1 MAKLISDLQLLL
13 ANRLG
18 SPTAPTD
25 TVELAKRRR
34 WFWEAISSICSD
46 EYMWFLKTYATDTA
60 VDYVGSYAEPTRFRQ
75 MIEVKVDNN
84 IYHRTTKEAY
94 DAKKQTALVT
104 LPSIS
109 LEREYYHYDGR
120 IYFSPSL
127 TAPTAIS
134 VSGITQSGGTA
145 TATTATAHGFTPGQY
160 VTIAGADQSGYNGAV
175 QIVSVPSTTT
185 FTYAVDSGTVT
196 PATGTITATL
206 KNIEY
211 WFWQEATEPTAESS
225 AIIIPDKYTNA
236 PVAYAEGRY
245 WSTAH
250 KRGKAADGFTE
261 YETIVASIKRENFR
275 RKFGQNDEA
284 TVSER

>member
-1 MAKLISDLQLLL
+1 MAKTISDLQTLL

-18 SPTAPTD
+18 SPAAPTD
-25 TVELAKRRR
+25 TTELAKRRR
-34 WFWEAISSICSD
+34 WFWEAISLVCSD
-46 EYMWFLKTYATDTA
+46 EYMWFMKTYATDTA
-60 VDYVGSYAEPTRFRQ
+60 VDYVGSYAEPTRFRH
-75 MIEVKVDNN
+75 MIEVKVDGN
-84 IYHRTTKEAY
+84 IYVPTTKADF
-94 DAKKQTALVT
+94 DAKKQTSIVS
-104 LPSIS
+104 LPSVS

-120 IYFSPSL
+120 LYFFPAL
-127 TAPTAIS
+127 TAPTAVS
-134 VSGITQSGGTA
+134 VSSITQSGGTA
-145 TATTATAHGFTPGQY
+145 TVTTSDAHGFNAGQY

-185 FTYAVDSGTVT
+185 FTYAVDSGTVS

-211 WFWQEATEPTAESS
+211 WFWQEATEPTGESS
-225 AIIIPDKYTNA
+225 SIIIPDKYANI

-261 YETIVASIKRENFR
+261 FETGINTVKRENFR
-275 RKFGQNDEA
+275 RKFGNNEE
-284 TVSER
+284 SNFYPR